1 MKNIVLFLLISVIGF
16 DFSGQSYYSPN
27 LRGTEILDSLSI
39 PYLPIYNRAN
49 NYGFSESYKSKFIST
64 FGNRLNYVPTNEH
77 LDLSFQSF
85 ISDKIFVSNEDKI
98 YNMLFAYYE
107 NYVVGSARIPIKDT
121 NYYAVWIVETYTK
134 SNDSFS
140 TILYFELKDGR
151 FETIFENIDLVKE
164 GNMKVRYQ

>member
-1 MKNIVLFLLISVIGF
+1 MKNIVLFLLISVICF

-64 FGNRLNYVPTNEH
+64 FGNRLKYVPTSER

-85 ISDKIFVSNEDKI
+85 VSDKIFVSSQDDI
-98 YNMLFAYYE
+98 YNTLFSYYE
-107 NYVVGSARIPIKDT
+107 NYVVGSARVPIKNT
-121 NYYAVWIVETYTK
+121 NYCAVWIVETYTK

-140 TILYFELKDGR
+140 TILYFERKDGR
-151 FETIFENIDLVKE
+151 FETIFENPLTSSPVQALFISP
-164 GNMKVRYQ
+164 